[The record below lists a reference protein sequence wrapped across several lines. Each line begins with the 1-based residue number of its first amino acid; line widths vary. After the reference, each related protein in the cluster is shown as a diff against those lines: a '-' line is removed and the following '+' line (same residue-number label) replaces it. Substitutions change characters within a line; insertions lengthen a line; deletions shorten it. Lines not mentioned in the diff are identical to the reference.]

1 MNVFYLHEDPKTC
14 AEMHIDKH
22 CVKMIIEYA
31 QLMSTAHRMLDGLE
45 YEGRSKNGRKI
56 KRYLATDI
64 VKEQT
69 LYKACHNNH
78 PSAVWARRSAENYNW
93 LYEMW
98 SHLCDEFTYRYGKIH
113 LTDYK
118 LRKMLKDTPTNIPH
132 YEFTEPTQAMP
143 DDVKVVGDS
152 ITAYRQYYIKH
163 KKGFA
168 TWKKDRQPDWYPSN
182 G

>member
-31 QLMSTAHRMLDGLE
+31 QLMSTAHRVLDGLE
-45 YEGRSKNGRKI
+45 YEGRTKNGRKI
-56 KRYLATDI
+56 KRFLATDI
-64 VKEQT
+64 ARELT
-69 LYKACHNNH
+69 LYKVCHINH
-78 PSAVWARRSAENYNW
+78 PSAIWARASAKNYNW

-113 LTDYK
+113 LSDSK
-118 LRKMLKDTPTNIPH
+118 LRKMLKDAPTNIPFN
-132 YEFTEPTQAMP
+132 EFTEPTQAMP
-143 DDVKVVGDS
+143 DDVKVIGDS

-168 TWKKDRQPDWYPSN
+168 TWKKDRQPEWYTAN